1 MKEFDVTIIG
11 LGPTGGT
18 LANLMAMN
26 GFSVLILEREKSHY
40 NLPRAVHFDD
50 EIMRVFQTIGITKDF
65 LKHTIIN
72 KGTKFVNSKG
82 KVVLDWPR
90 PRKITENGWY
100 PSYRFHQPD
109 LERQLRKK
117 LKNYRKVKIQNN
129 SKVTKIKNYS
139 EYVKISFS
147 NTKIDSF
154 HEIKSKYLIG
164 CDGANS
170 VTRKEM
176 NTKMKNLGF
185 TQKWAVIDLIL
196 KEEKKNLPDR
206 TIQYSNPKQPA
217 TYCRNVGKRR
227 RWEFAIKRKQ
237 SEKKILSE
245 KYIWNFLKPW
255 LKKKEALLERKTIY
269 TFKSAISRNW
279 IKGRIFIAGD
289 AAHLMPPFMG
299 QGMCAGI
306 RDVSNLAWKISKCL
320 KSKHNEKLL
329 SSYQSERFTNVKEY
343 VETTMR
349 MGEFVNAAESIEIT
363 DNISSGSD
371 GIKSMQSIKPVLGKG
386 LGSIS
391 DINRGKIF
399 PQLKLK
405 NGKSL
410 DDFFSCS
417 LILILS
423 NELKNKK
430 KLSKLP
436 TIIENEVKGLS
447 EVLKDYKSK
456 AIIVRPDRFVLQ
468 SCATIKSFSK
478 FIKYFNKF

>member
-1 MKEFDVTIIG
+1 
-11 LGPTGGT
+11 
-18 LANLMAMN
+18 
-26 GFSVLILEREKSHY
+26 
-40 NLPRAVHFDD
+40 
-50 EIMRVFQTIGITKDF
+50 
-65 LKHTIIN
+65 
-72 KGTKFVNSKG
+72 
-82 KVVLDWPR
+82 
-90 PRKITENGWY
+90 
-100 PSYRFHQPD
+100 
-109 LERQLRKK
+109 
-117 LKNYRKVKIQNN
+117 
-129 SKVTKIKNYS
+129 
-139 EYVKISFS
+139 
-147 NTKIDSF
+147 
-154 HEIKSKYLIG
+154 
-164 CDGANS
+164 
-170 VTRKEM
+170 
-176 NTKMKNLGF
+176 
-185 TQKWAVIDLIL
+185 
-196 KEEKKNLPDR
+196 
-206 TIQYSNPKQPA
+206 
-217 TYCRNVGKRR
+217 
-227 RWEFAIKRKQ
+227 
-237 SEKKILSE
+237 
-245 KYIWNFLKPW
+245 
-255 LKKKEALLERKTIY
+255 
-269 TFKSAISRNW
+269 
-279 IKGRIFIAGD
+279 
-289 AAHLMPPFMG
+289 MPPFMG

-371 GIKSMQSIKPVLGKG
+371 GVKSMQSIKPVLGKG